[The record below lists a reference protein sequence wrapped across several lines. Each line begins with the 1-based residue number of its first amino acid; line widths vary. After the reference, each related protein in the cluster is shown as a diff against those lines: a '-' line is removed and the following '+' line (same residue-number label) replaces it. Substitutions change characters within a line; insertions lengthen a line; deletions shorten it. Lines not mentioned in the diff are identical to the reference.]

1 MFYRGEE
8 GSLYRTTVIEYLA
21 GEKIEIHRTRGHPAF
36 AERFIR
42 TYNDMLF
49 KRVDADE
56 KGKQN
61 LQWIDYNYSFE
72 ILLTH
77 KNKMVSPTT
86 KMTPIEA
93 RKTKI
98 I

>member
-1 MFYRGEE
+1 MFYSDEE
-8 GSLYRTTVIEYLA
+8 GSLYSTTVIEYLA

-36 AERFIR
+36 AGFIR
-42 TYNDMLF
+42 TYNDMLL
-49 KRVDADE
+49 KRVDADEE

-61 LQWIDYNYSFE
+61 LQWIDYNFE

-77 KNKMVSPTT
+77 KNKMASPTT